1 MDIRRKWIFYVIY
14 RPPKQDISYFLQHLY
29 YTIDFYSLN
38 LGDFNVEPDT
48 SGQLSDLLDSY
59 EAKNLITGKT
69 CYKSAEGRCIDLML
83 TNQKASLMK
92 TDAFETGL
100 SDHHLMIY
108 GMFKSKFS
116 KIPPKEFMYRN
127 YKCFNEDQFL
137 EHLWKNLTYLL
148 IEPEN
153 NYKNL
158 ETIFV
163 NTLNMYAPLKKKVI
177 RGNSKPHFDKHL
189 RKEIMKR
196 SRLRNVA
203 NKTKALSDVLAYKK
217 QRNIVVKMNRQ
228 RKYNF
233 FSNINPMDRRKSLW
247 NICGPYFNGKR
258 STEGKIL
265 LLDSNATV
273 SDDEMIA
280 NIFNEYFCNITRDLP
295 IQVLPC
301 HAVDK
306 AISRYANHP
315 SILKIKDKCNGEQRQ
330 FEFSHVN
337 ETQVKRYILALDK
350 NKGTSGAIKTS
361 LLQASSSIC
370 SPYIVKLVN
379 SAIDNSIFPS
389 DLKKAVITPLHK
401 SGDPLDKSN
410 YRPISLLPAM
420 SKVFERILYDQI
432 NDFFQD
438 IFSPLL
444 CGFRKGYS
452 TQHAL
457 LNLIGGKWQECLD
470 EGGVVGTV

>member
-1 MDIRRKWIFYVIY
+1 MWQTNLTFPVVPFLPGRKTKKIF
-14 RPPKQDISYFLQHLY
+14 
-29 YTIDFYSLN
+29 
-38 LGDFNVEPDT
+38 
-48 SGQLSDLLDSY
+48 
-59 EAKNLITGKT
+59 
-69 CYKSAEGRCIDLML
+69 
-83 TNQKASLMK
+83 
-92 TDAFETGL
+92 DAFENSSLKRQRVKTGTYDKL
-100 SDHHLMIY
+100 DEALLKW
-108 GMFKSKFS
+108 FKSMRGHS
-116 KIPPKEFMYRN
+116 IPINGPIIVEKAHEF
-127 YKCFNEDQFL
+127 
-137 EHLWKNLTYLL
+137 
-148 IEPEN
+148 
-153 NYKNL
+153 
-158 ETIFV
+158 
-163 NTLNMYAPLKKKVI
+163 A
-177 RGNSKPHFDKHL
+177 KHS
-189 RKEIMKR
+189 I
-196 SRLRNVA
+196 
-203 NKTKALSDVLAYKK
+203 T
-217 QRNIVVKMNRQ
+217 
-228 RKYNF
+228 
-233 FSNINPMDRRKSLW
+233 MDRRKSVW

-389 DLKKAVITPLHK
+389 DLKKGCYHSSSQIR
-401 SGDPLDKSN
+401 
-410 YRPISLLPAM
+410 RP
-420 SKVFERILYDQI
+420 
-432 NDFFQD
+432 
-438 IFSPLL
+438 
-444 CGFRKGYS
+444 FR
-452 TQHAL
+452 Q
-457 LNLIGGKWQECLD
+457 
-470 EGGVVGTV
+470 V